1 MDETSRGSGAGIAPN
16 KVTNLS
22 LAVINLPD
30 ISSLSE
36 EAYPWRPA
44 RCSWSGQS
52 RSTSTTSRPSTRH
65 TPTLRLVDGERVDV
79 EHQHL
84 VVAFDF
90 EVVRVDILDERPPRP
105 RTGASC
111 DSPRAAMTGHHD
123 AGSSVARSTCSVT
136 SCTVEQS
143 AT

>member
-30 ISSLSE
+30 ISFFIGRGVSVAPSSVLLV
-36 EAYPWRPA
+36 
-44 RCSWSGQS
+44 
-52 RSTSTTSRPSTRH
+52 RSKPSTTSRPSTRH

-123 AGSSVARSTCSVT
+123 AGSSVARSTCSLT